1 MKKYLS
7 FLIAI
12 TATAALMTISADAS
26 ADVPVKK
33 HGRRT
38 SQEII
43 QDLTMRLDSLQ
54 KAYDTLYVEYQTI
67 LEPIT
72 SDDDVDEDDYMNFVA
87 GTDYNPESMDSLLN
101 IYYLQKNNEYD
112 DMDAEVVD
120 RDILTSSIPDSVYI
134 ARLKKMDSFIPLTFN
149 QHVKN
154 GIILYTEKKPSM
166 TQKIV
171 SLGTYYLPII
181 EEILDEYG
189 LPKELKAMAVIESA
203 FNPLAVSRAR
213 AKGMWQFMY
222 NTARQYG
229 LNITSFV
236 DERLDPVASC
246 RAAAQYL
253 RDSYMIFG
261 DWSLAIASYNCGAGN
276 VLKAIRRSGGK
287 TDFWEIYDYLPRET
301 RGYVPIF
308 MAALYTLQYYP
319 EHGISLKPI
328 SLPAHVDTF
337 HINRM
342 LHFKQISDNIGISM
356 DDLRDVNPQYF
367 HDIIP
372 GDEREYILRLPHN
385 YSMQF
390 VDKEQEIYNYQDST
404 LFNEVTIKKIKETSG
419 TGEQRVYHKVK
430 KGETLSSIAVK
441 YHTTVANVKKWN
453 GIKGNT
459 IQIGQRLSIYG
470 RGGSSSSASS
480 TSASSS
486 SSKPSTSA
494 SSTSSGGSAGF
505 IMYTIKKG
513 DTLYSIANKYPGVSL
528 NDILKL
534 NNMNMKSKIYPG
546 MRIRIKKA
554 E

>member
-1 MKKYLS
+1 MRKYIQAI
-7 FLIAI
+7 IAI
-12 TATAALMTISADAS
+12 AATAALLTISFDAS
-26 ADVPVKK
+26 ADIPPKK
-33 HGRRT
+33 FGRRS

-43 QDLTMRLDSLQ
+43 KNLTMQLDSLQ

-67 LEPIT
+67 LEPVT
-72 SDDDVDEDDYMNFVA
+72 SDDDQVGDDC
-87 GTDYNPESMDSLLN
+87 TDVLTETEYNPESIDSLLN
-101 IYYLQKNNEYD
+101 IYYLQKNTGYED
-112 DMDAEVVD
+112 IDAQVVD
-120 RDILTSSIPDSVYI
+120 RDSLTSAIPDSVYI
-134 ARLKKMDSFIPLTFN
+134 NRLKKMSSFIPLTFN

-154 GIILYTEKKPSM
+154 GIILYTEKRPAM
-166 TQKIV
+166 TQKII

-181 EEILDEYG
+181 EEILNEYG
-189 LPKELKAMAVIESA
+189 LPLELKAMAVIESA

-229 LNITSFV
+229 LHITSFV

-276 VLKAIRRSGGK
+276 VMKAIRRSGGK

-319 EHGISLKPI
+319 EHGITPKSVA
-328 SLPAHVDTF
+328 LPAHVDTF
-337 HINRM
+337 HINKM
-342 LHFKQISDNIGISM
+342 LHFKQISDNIGISVEE
-356 DDLRDVNPQYF
+356 LRDVNPQYI

-372 GDEREYILRLPHN
+372 GEERPYILRIPHT
-385 YSMQF
+385 YSMLF
-390 VDKEQEIYNYQDST
+390 VDKEQEIYTYQDSVF
-404 LFNEVTIKKIKETSG
+404 FNEVTIKKIKED
-419 TGEQRVYHKVK
+419 TGNGEKRIIHKVK

-441 YHTTVANVKKWN
+441 YHTTVNNIKRWN

-459 IQIGQRLSIYG
+459 IRIGQRLSIYG
-470 RGGSSSSASS
+470 RGGSSSSSSKSKS
-480 TSASSS
+480 TSVSGSKSKSSS
-486 SSKPSTSA
+486 SSSA
-494 SSTSSGGSAGF
+494 QESAGY
-505 IMYTIKKG
+505 IMHTVKKG
-513 DTLYSIANKYPGVSL
+513 ETLSGIAAKYSGVNL
-528 NDILKL
+528 NSILKL
-534 NNMNMKSKIYPG
+534 NNMTMKSKIYPG